1 MSYNYIKKPK
11 VNKPYI
17 SLKYSEEE
25 IAKEKRREE
34 RAKRIGLNLYILD
47 DESAAQ
53 LVKLENHILETYL
66 DNDKDVPDD
75 VIKEYTSLKDKVI
88 EASMTS

>member
-11 VNKPYI
+11 VNKPYT

-34 RAKRIGLNLYILD
+34 RAKKLGLNLYVLD
-47 DESAAQ
+47 DESMAQ
-53 LVKLENHILETYL
+53 LVKLENYILESYL
-66 DNDKDVPDD
+66 DKDKDVPEE
-75 VIKEYTSLKDKVI
+75 VSKEYNSLKDKLI
-88 EASMTS
+88 SELKTS